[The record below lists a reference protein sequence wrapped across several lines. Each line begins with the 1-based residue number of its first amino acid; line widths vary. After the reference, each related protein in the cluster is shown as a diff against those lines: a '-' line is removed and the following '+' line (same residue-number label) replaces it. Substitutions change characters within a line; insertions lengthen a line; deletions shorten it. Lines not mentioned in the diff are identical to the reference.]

1 MGDARRKKLAQESG
15 QSPRSEKAHPHDLPL
30 SHYERVRSQNKNMFE
45 YMVPDL
51 ERLNKDG
58 LRLEDILPPNSECNE
73 NAYVRDYAAF
83 LRTQPNVQSL
93 LRKPGGPEALLQQL
107 IREYRCV
114 LGYEHAGRKTY
125 YVTEGLTEGLCCTRL
140 NVPCSDFK
148 LPVPCIQLVY
158 DSPDAR
164 EAMAALTG
172 GGSMG
177 VSPDSVISVYVRED
191 NLSQIGFRRLMI
203 VAFEQR
209 GSETLRGV
217 ARQLALRDD
226 WSLEQALLTDWDSP
240 ELKLQVS
247 AKPAMGWKAAPDDES
262 FEVEPGYA
270 ESFLDQGLMFIRLVV
285 NSVLYIASRNA
296 ELAEKVWPRPIEP
309 QIGRPEKSGHSPA
322 GPKRWTLV
330 GEHVEPIPIILDPR
344 AQHENGTLGRQSMRY
359 KVRFLV
365 PGFHRRKP
373 GSAPDAPKDVWVRHH
388 YRGPEMADV
397 ISNPYIVR

>member
-15 QSPRSEKAHPHDLPL
+15 QNPRSEKAHPHDLPL
-30 SHYERVRSQNKNMFE
+30 SHYERLRTQNKNMFE

-83 LRTQPNVQSL
+83 LRTAPNLQSL
-93 LRKPGGPEALLQQL
+93 LRKPGGPEALIQQL

-125 YVTEGLTEGLCCTRL
+125 YVSEGLTEGLCCTRL

-164 EAMAALTG
+164 EAMAALTSG
-172 GGSMG
+172 NSMG

-203 VAFEQR
+203 VAFEQK
-209 GSETLRGV
+209 GTDTLRVV

-240 ELKLQVS
+240 DLKLEVS
-247 AKPAMGWKAAPDDES
+247 ARPALGWKAALDDEDS
-262 FEVEPGYA
+262 EVEEGYA
-270 ESFLDQGLMFIRLVV
+270 EAFLDQGLMFIRLVV

-296 ELAEKVWPRPIEP
+296 ELAEKLWPRPIEP
-309 QIGRPEKSGHSPA
+309 QVGKPQKAGSAPA
-322 GPKRWTLV
+322 EPKRWTLV
-330 GEHVEPIPIILDPR
+330 GEHVEPIPIVLVPR
-344 AQHENGTLGRQSMRY
+344 ATHENGTLSRQSMRY